1 MLKADPETRPS
12 AETILEK
19 PFLQEY
25 LKVLPA
31 EDDKST

>member
-1 MLKADPETRPS
+1 LLNANPEKRPS
-12 AETILEK
+12 AQKLLENEL
-19 PFLQEY
+19 LQEY